1 MNKKNRPARSKPG
14 TEKRS
19 RREAIAK
26 AALCTLVCLW
36 MFILGLLVG
45 RGTAPIRFDIQR
57 LQDELAALKTA
68 TIEETTQRYRVAFQ
82 ELDREMDLGFH
93 EALKDEETD
102 LAQALL
108 PPASDAPAS
117 TPPADVQETEVPK
130 KTKASNFQKPETRNT
145 PLPWTIQVA
154 ATQDQ
159 TKGNQLVGRL
169 EEMGFPAY
177 IVKKEIPGKGTW
189 FRIRVG
195 GYPSREAAE
204 ADLGR
209 LKKERFSPMIVSP

>member
-1 MNKKNRPARSKPG
+1 MTRKKSPARSKPG
-14 TEKRS
+14 AEKRS
-19 RREAIAK
+19 RKEAVAK
-26 AALCTLVCLW
+26 AAICALICLW

-57 LQDELAALKTA
+57 LQDELATLKAA

-93 EALKDEETD
+93 EALRDEETD
-102 LAQALL
+102 LSSTLL
-108 PPASDAPAS
+108 PASDTP
-117 TPPADVQETEVPK
+117 TPPPPVEVKETDVPK
-130 KTKASNFQKPETRNT
+130 KTKTSDFQKPETRDT
-145 PLPWTIQVA
+145 PLPWAIQVA
-154 ATQDQ
+154 ATQDPTQ
-159 TKGNQLVGRL
+159 GNQLIERL
-169 EEMGFPAY
+169 EQMGFPAY
-177 IVKKEIPGKGTW
+177 LVKAVIPDRGTW

-195 GYPSREAAE
+195 DYPSREAAE